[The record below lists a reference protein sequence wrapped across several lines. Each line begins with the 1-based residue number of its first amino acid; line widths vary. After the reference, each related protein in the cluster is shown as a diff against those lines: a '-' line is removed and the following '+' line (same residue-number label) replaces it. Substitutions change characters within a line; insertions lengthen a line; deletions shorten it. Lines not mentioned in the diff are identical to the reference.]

1 MIDIANKLS
10 SIGYIVV
17 LPDFYIDRIVR
28 IDSLSMLF
36 KLMSEKLDLGGSIRG
51 IEQFEIKGGN
61 ATNLAYALSK
71 LGVKNVLITAAD
83 DYGKGILKHVF
94 KDLNTKLIIKDG
106 KQGYTISI
114 EINNKSNIMIS
125 DSGTNANFNF
135 DIIKNDLDVLRD
147 ASAIA
152 ITNWASNLAGTEL
165 IERVFSYTDKALRFL
180 DPADISTRSDEF
192 ITMLKRLNHIID
204 VLSINE
210 NEYNILAKRLIRYN
224 EDVSKLAKELGI
236 RIDLHTAKYSL
247 TTDGEELTKVSTFN
261 IKPRLLTG
269 AGDVWDAADLI
280 GYMLKLNDN
289 DRLLFANAT
298 AALYISNMLMPS
310 INDVLSFIEAR

>member
-28 IDSLSMLF
+28 IDSLSVLF

-83 DYGKGILKHVF
+83 DYGKCVLKHAF

-125 DSGTNANFNF
+125 DSGINENFGF
-135 DIIKNDLDVLRD
+135 DIIKSDLDILRG
-147 ASAIA
+147 ANAIA

-165 IERVFSYTDKALRFL
+165 IERTFSYTDKALHFI

-210 NEYNILAKRLIRYN
+210 NEYNILAKRLIRHN
-224 EDVSKLAKELGI
+224 DVNKLAKELGI

-247 TTDGEELTKVSTFN
+247 TTDGEEFTKVSTFN
-261 IKPRLLTG
+261 IKPKLLTG

-289 DRLLFANAT
+289 DRLLFANAA

-310 INDVLSFIEAR
+310 IDDVLSFIEVR